1 MRMTF
6 LMEMNNTQIV
16 RSLNSLSK
24 ACQELLEDKV
34 FLDKYNL
41 LLTNLINTIK
51 NENTIFICG
60 NGGSFADAQHLVTE
74 LVVRFNHNRKA
85 LKAIALGSNQSNLT
99 AIGNDMDFEKIFQRE
114 LEAFYRN
121 GDTVLLLST
130 SGNSKNLIRVAEYL
144 QSKDKQ
150 GFSIIGKD
158 GGLLK
163 KTTEYIF
170 LPYENTALI
179 QELQIMIGHSLCS
192 EIEKEF
198 LVK

>member
-6 LMEMNNTQIV
+6 LMEMNNNQII

-99 AIGNDMDFEKIFQRE
+99 AIGNDMNFEKIFQRE

>member
-6 LMEMNNTQIV
+6 LMEMNNNQII

>member
-1 MRMTF
+1 MTF
-6 LMEMNNTQIV
+6 LMEMNNNQII

>member
-6 LMEMNNTQIV
+6 LMEMNNNQII

-41 LLTNLINTIK
+41 LLSNLINTIK